1 MLDSTEGER
10 GKYQEENEEGEACL
24 IRSLH
29 FLSFTIS
36 FFAEEK
42 CRDALAK
49 RALLFDFSWF
59 SRRRI
64 GIIVLIIDMFAVP
77 DIESINDDSEQMRC

>member
-10 GKYQEENEEGEACL
+10 GKNQEEDEEGKACH

-42 CRDALAK
+42 RRDALAK
-49 RALLFDFSWF
+49 RDLLFDFS
-59 SRRRI
+59 
-64 GIIVLIIDMFAVP
+64 
-77 DIESINDDSEQMRC
+77 

>member
-1 MLDSTEGER
+1 MLDRSEGER
-10 GKYQEENEEGEACL
+10 GKNQEENEKGKACH

-29 FLSFTIS
+29 FLSFTLS

-49 RALLFDFSWF
+49 RDLLFDFS
-59 SRRRI
+59 
-64 GIIVLIIDMFAVP
+64 
-77 DIESINDDSEQMRC
+77 

>member
-1 MLDSTEGER
+1 MLDSTEGKR
-10 GKYQEENEEGEACL
+10 RKNQEENEKGKACH

-49 RALLFDFSWF
+49 RDLLLDFS
-59 SRRRI
+59 
-64 GIIVLIIDMFAVP
+64 
-77 DIESINDDSEQMRC
+77 